1 MDDAWLVGLLALS
14 LSLSL
19 RRSVALSL
27 CLSLCSYMSVCVYI
41 HMCIYTYIKVK
52 QIKNESCTRMFT
64 SYILSPAS
72 PRQAYIMS
80 LVLLCFNTKTS
91 IQYNT
96 IPHANTNAST
106 TTSTYI
112 YTEQY
117 SVVYCFAI
125 QGKATQCTY
134 TQTQTQTQY

>member
-1 MDDAWLVGLLALS
+1 MVLWMMLGLLACLLS

-19 RRSVALSL
+19 RRSVSLSL
-27 CLSLCSYMSVCVYI
+27 SLLLHECV
-41 HMCIYTYIKVK
+41 CIYTHVYIYIKVK

-134 TQTQTQTQY
+134 TQTQTQY